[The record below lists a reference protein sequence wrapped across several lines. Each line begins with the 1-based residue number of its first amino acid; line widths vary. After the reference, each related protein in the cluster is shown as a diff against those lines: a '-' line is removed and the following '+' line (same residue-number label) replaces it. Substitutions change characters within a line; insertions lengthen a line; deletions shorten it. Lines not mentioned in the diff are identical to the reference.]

1 MCTFSMGKSIP
12 PWFAILN
19 HRGLGI
25 FPPVL
30 VITDALLAIAHEPE
44 CLQKRVEVH
53 HYAVSSA
60 DMHLG
65 MRQQQPPPPISR
77 HPPRLTHVLRIK
89 PYMTR
94 FIIAFC
100 HG

>member
-30 VITDALLAIAHEPE
+30 VITDALLAVAHEP
-44 CLQKRVEVH
+44 
-53 HYAVSSA
+53 
-60 DMHLG
+60 
-65 MRQQQPPPPISR
+65 
-77 HPPRLTHVLRIK
+77 
-89 PYMTR
+89 
-94 FIIAFC
+94 
-100 HG
+100 